1 MPAVPR
7 SKRDLERL
15 ALQARA
21 CFDREAQALATVG
34 LPREGR
40 ALDVGCAAGHFA
52 ALLRQRHP
60 RLAVHGI
67 NFDGGPIPDQ
77 VTERATRNLSEYAV
91 SPELPQGPFDLV
103 YTRFHLR
110 HTPEP
115 EDLVAAMRGVA
126 APGGLVAA
134 IETDDGALRTFPEVA
149 GLRQA
154 LDGIHTRYSMVDP
167 FVGLR
172 LRDLFLRAELR
183 DVRVVP
189 IVVCSE
195 DIGTDVFVQLL
206 APFLDGGR
214 NGLPADQLKTVVDG
228 VEAWRTHPGAFA
240 SWTFYCVGGRVG
252 WH

>member
-7 SKRDLERL
+7 SPRDLERL

-21 CFDREAQALATVG
+21 CFEREAQALAKVG

-40 ALDVGCAAGHFA
+40 ALDVGCAAGHFGG
-52 ALLRQRHP
+52 LLRQRHP
-60 RLAVHGI
+60 RLSVQGL
-67 NFDGGPIPDQ
+67 NFDGGPIAELVAD
-77 VTERATRNLSEYAV
+77 RAGRNLTEYAV
-91 SPELPQGPFDLV
+91 AGELPEGPYDLV

-115 EDLVAAMRGVA
+115 EDLVAAMRDA
-126 APGGLVAA
+126 AGQGGLVAA
-134 IETDDGALRTFPEVA
+134 IETDDGALRTFPEVP
-149 GLRQA
+149 GLQQA
-154 LDGIHTRYSMVDP
+154 LDGIHTRHSMVDP

-172 LRDLFLRAELR
+172 LRDLFRRAGLR

-189 IVVCSE
+189 IVMCSD

-206 APFLDGGR
+206 SPFLDGGR
-214 NGLPADQLKTVVDG
+214 NGLPESQLKQVVTQ